1 MPHDLHQSNLNTT
14 LMGDKTIKDEWSVK
28 QPKKDGFESL
38 ESVVRIKDVEAR
50 MFQTRA
56 DDARREAESYRRMV
70 RMKREKLD
78 EEYAEKFAKLSVQ
91 ETEDRRQKK
100 LEELQILEHSH
111 CDYQKMKMRMQA
123 EISGLLERMEATKQ
137 KWI

>member
-123 EISGLLERMEATKQ
+123 EIAGLLERMEATKQ